1 MVGGAPS
8 WASNMVMRKGEGL
21 IPRESAI
28 RRAPPEVLDAV
39 IAGTEL
45 ARQYSGLE
53 PVHNSYIMTVSLG
66 AK

>member
-1 MVGGAPS
+1 
-8 WASNMVMRKGEGL
+8 MVMRKGEGL